1 MSDTENNKI
10 SIIYNLY
17 KQITTNHFV
26 PIFVFILVSRILKWL
41 LKFEL
46 MCEMFNYK
54 LQHFVSISAI
64 SILFD

>member
-41 LKFEL
+41 LKL